1 MKFEFNF
8 LCEQILNSLL
18 CEGLDASFL
27 RKKNAEAS
35 VYKKSLKTPEAK
47 QKLKSLSKELIIHI
61 LNANYKNILS
71 KYFPNLVP
79 ISNKM
84 SDSDFKVKL
93 DAELA
98 SSTMSAET
106 YNSLLNDI
114 DKIIYELS
122 SRNNNELTYLLY
134 LRTSYLLG
142 YRYQ

>member
-18 CEGLDASFL
+18 SEGLDASFL